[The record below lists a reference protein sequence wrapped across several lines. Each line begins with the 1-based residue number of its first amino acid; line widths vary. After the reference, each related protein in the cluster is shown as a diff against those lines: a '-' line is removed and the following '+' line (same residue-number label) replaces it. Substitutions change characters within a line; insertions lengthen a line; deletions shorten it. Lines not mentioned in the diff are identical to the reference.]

1 MVSTWDEHLGLVQVS
16 DKIWRIGTYGY
27 EWIGS
32 IYELVP
38 ESESGARQATCRV
51 IKRP

>member
-27 EWIGS
+27 ECAPPLPS
-32 IYELVP
+32 LKP
-38 ESESGARQATCRV
+38 QASSEWVSAV
-51 IKRP
+51 LK